1 MTKDND
7 WLQLCDDI
15 DDGDFDSGLED
26 IAKAV
31 ASRRDIVHRRNARR
45 LQRSIEVGDTVM
57 LTNKITPRYLEG
69 MQGVVKEIRDGAAVV
84 KLSEM
89 PTHRGRPSNEGPKR
103 TLLVPFLHLVK
114 LEDGIDAPKAVSSK
128 NIGDDAEYEDEE
140 DEDEDVEEIDDDG
153 DDD

>member
-1 MTKDND
+1 MANDHD

-15 DDGDFDSGLED
+15 DDGEFDSGLED
-26 IAKAV
+26 IARAV

-45 LQRSIEVGDTVM
+45 LQRSIQKGDMVM

-69 MQGVVKEIRDGAAVV
+69 CQGEVKSIRDGAAVV

-89 PTHRGRPSNEGPKR
+89 PSHRGRPPADGPKQ
-103 TLLVPFLHLVK
+103 TLLVPFIHLVK
-114 LEDGIDAPKAVSSK
+114 LDDNVTTLKAVNDSEG
-128 NIGDDAEYEDEE
+128 IGDDEEYEDEL
-140 DEDEDVEEIDDDG
+140 DDD

>member
-1 MTKDND
+1 MATSND

-15 DDGDFDSGLED
+15 DDGEYDAGLED

-45 LQRSIEVGDTVM
+45 LQRSIRKGDVVM

-69 MQGVVKEIRDGAAVV
+69 TQGIVQSIRDGAAVV

-89 PTHRGRPSNEGPKR
+89 PSHRGRPSADGPKQ
-103 TLLVPFLHLVK
+103 TLLVPFIHLVK
-114 LEDGIDAPKAVSSK
+114 LDAGTITLRAVNDADG
-128 NIGDDAEYEDEE
+128 IGDDEEYED
-140 DEDEDVEEIDDDG
+140 DEVEEVDDD
-153 DDD
+153 DDDD